1 MRLLGW
7 LGLVVLSGMLW
18 STVAAA
24 GEPLD
29 LNRAEPGQLQELPGI
44 GPKKAEAIVA
54 LRQRRPFTRV
64 TQLLEVRGIGPKT
77 LERLR
82 PLLKVEPAGVAEA
95 KEAKGAR
102 SEKAARAGAK
112 PSKEAEPLLGASG
125 AEARTESVVA
135 GSAIPAGPP

>member
-1 MRLLGW
+1 VRLLGW
-7 LGLVVLSGMLW
+7 LSPVLVSAMLW
-18 STVAAA
+18 SPVAAA

-29 LNRAEPGQLQELPGI
+29 LNRAEPAQLQELPGI

-82 PLLKVEPAGVAEA
+82 PLLKVEPMGVAEA
-95 KEAKGAR
+95 REAKGAR
-102 SEKAARAGAK
+102 GEKAARAGAK
-112 PSKEAEPLLGASG
+112 ASREAEPLGAG
-125 AEARTESVVA
+125 PAAEARAEAMGA
-135 GSAIPAGPP
+135 GSGIPAAPP